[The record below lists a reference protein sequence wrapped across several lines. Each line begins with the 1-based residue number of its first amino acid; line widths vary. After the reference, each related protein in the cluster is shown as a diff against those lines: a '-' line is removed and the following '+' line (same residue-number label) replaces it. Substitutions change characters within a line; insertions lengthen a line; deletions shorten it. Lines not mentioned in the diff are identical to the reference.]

1 MAIEVGQR
9 LLRVADLERT
19 RGAFGEARTL
29 PGEVYSSEDVL
40 RLEQRGIFARE
51 WLCVGREADIP
62 KAGDWFLKE
71 IAGDSVI
78 VTRDAE
84 GVINA
89 FYNVCRHRGS
99 RLLDEPQGH
108 GLARILCPY
117 HAWSYHLDGSLQ
129 NAPRMGADFCKSD
142 HSLRP
147 VKTGFHEGFI
157 FLNLDQGAQP
167 LTQ

>member
-29 PGEVYSSEDVL
+29 PGEVYSSEDVV

-84 GVINA
+84 GGDSARVLRWSPDTGLDVVYEA
-89 FYNVCRHRGS
+89 PGS
-99 RLLDEPQGH
+99 KRAPDGFVVTPLRCGGDRLTLTALTPDGDEQVTAALG
-108 GLARILCPY
+108 
-117 HAWSYHLDGSLQ
+117 
-129 NAPRMGADFCKSD
+129 
-142 HSLRP
+142 
-147 VKTGFHEGFI
+147 
-157 FLNLDQGAQP
+157 
-167 LTQ
+167 